1 VVVASVLPLNVY
13 GEAWTVERTA
23 PSIANST
30 RFGTPLICAVQ
41 AIDPLRVCPSVR
53 PTLVIETGLKPA
65 GALPVTASASEN
77 AAANE

>member
-1 VVVASVLPLNVY
+1 LKVNGEVGSVQ
-13 GEAWTVERTA
+13 RTA
-23 PSIANST
+23 PSIAKST

-53 PTLVIETGLKPA
+53 PTLVIETEPEPA
-65 GALPVTASASEN
+65 GALPVTASASAT